1 MVYYNKATVIHQSR
15 CLYAP
20 KTDTTWRIAEIWY
33 GAKKSVTLVCESNP
47 SLKPM
52 TIERQGFQALIEEG
66 RLQFI

>member
-1 MVYYNKATVIHQSR
+1 MVYYNKSMVIHECR
-15 CLYAP
+15 LLYAP

-52 TIERQGFQALIEEG
+52 TIERQGFQSLIEEG

>member
-1 MVYYNKATVIHQSR
+1 
-15 CLYAP
+15 LYAP

-52 TIERQGFQALIEEG
+52 TIERGEFLTLVEEG
-66 RLQFI
+66 RLQYI